1 MRVFLVRRLCVV
13 MFAALTACAPA
24 SPLVDTSGV
33 RVVPAAEVTACTP
46 LSVFTTTTGVAG
58 AAIRENALEIARNAT
73 LENVRDAGG
82 DTAVFEAGGP
92 GSDDLFVRARGYRCS
107 G

>member
-1 MRVFLVRRLCVV
+1 MRRLAIVAVV
-13 MFAALTACAPA
+13 ALAACEPT
-24 SPLVDTSGV
+24 SPLIDTSGV
-33 RVVPAAEVTACTP
+33 RVVSASEVRGCTP
-46 LSVFTTTTGVAG
+46 LSVFTTTTGVTG
-58 AAIRENALEIARNAT
+58 AVIREEALEIARNST

-92 GSDDLFVRARGYRCS
+92 GSDDLFVRARAYRCT